1 MEDEVYDMPK
11 VLPVFSLLFVFVISF
26 NKMLFFALSFIQTG
40 RLHLPYTLSV
50 NYFLIARRHPLF
62 KASFFLLLFQG
73 QNNLFHT
80 IIFFLHHVKTKHYGM
95 LG

>member
-1 MEDEVYDMPK
+1 MPK

-26 NKMLFFALSFIQTG
+26 NKMLFFALGFIQTG
-40 RLHLPYTLSV
+40 RLHLPYTLAV
-50 NYFLIARRHPLF
+50 NYFLIAIIQPLF